1 MKTLIRGKSINCSE
15 SADNFA
21 ILKYAN
27 IKTADVD
34 PEKNRLINVDDK
46 RSLISEICGKIKIQR
61 NLNGEMK
68 IQRHENKNGNEI
80 EMTYTI
86 EIGHDLFIGKSTTE
100 GFSKAEKGRE
110 QRRMKL
116 LAEEKAKNEAENKL
130 FNNFFGVD
138 GIEEFTVDE
147 LGRPVGTN

>member
-15 SADNFA
+15 SEDFA

-34 PEKNRLINVDDK
+34 TAKNRLINANDK
-46 RSLISEICGKIKIQR
+46 RSLISQICGEMI
-61 NLNGEMK
+61 GEMK
-68 IQRHENKNGNEI
+68 TQWHENKNGNEI
-80 EMTYTI
+80 EITYTI
-86 EIGHDLFIGKSTTE
+86 EFGPDLFIGKSPTE
-100 GFSKAEKGRE
+100 GLSKAEKGRE
-110 QRRMKL
+110 RKIL
-116 LAEEKAKNEAENKL
+116 IAKEEAENEAENKF

-147 LGRPVGTN
+147 LGRPVETN

>member
-1 MKTLIRGKSINCSE
+1 MKTLIRGKSINWSE
-15 SADNFA
+15 PADFA
-21 ILKYAN
+21 IFKYAN

-34 PEKNRLINVDDK
+34 SEKNRLINADEK
-46 RSLISEICGKIKIQR
+46 RSLISQIREEM
-61 NLNGEMK
+61 NGEMK
-68 IQRHENKNGNEI
+68 TQRHENKNGNEI

-86 EIGHDLFIGKSTTE
+86 EIGPDLFIGKSTTM

-110 QRRMKL
+110 QRRMKI
-116 LAEEKAKNEAENKL
+116 LAERGAKNEAEIKF

-138 GIEEFTVDE
+138 GIEDFTVDE